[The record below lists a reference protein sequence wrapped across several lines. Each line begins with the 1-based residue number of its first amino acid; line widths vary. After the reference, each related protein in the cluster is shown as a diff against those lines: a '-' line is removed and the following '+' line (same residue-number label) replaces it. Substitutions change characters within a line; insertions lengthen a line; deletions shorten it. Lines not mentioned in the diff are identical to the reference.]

1 MAWLRFCLNIISN
14 IKGIAEKDYSA
25 KVEDVNVE
33 DLVEL
38 EYVLIDLS

>member
-1 MAWLRFCLNIISN
+1 MVWLRFCLNIISN
-14 IKGIAEKDYSA
+14 IKEIAEKDYSA
-25 KVEDVNVE
+25 KLVDVNVE